1 MWAKE
6 RARALLKGVVLFS
19 LWQHVATRNSWG
31 RTSAGAGGSIPQP
44 TAPAKEKRA
53 KQSREREREQ
63 ANASPTEDG
72 SHWGCLVYSDGAC
85 HSESKGKPR
94 TGSSVQ

>member
-31 RTSAGAGGSIPQP
+31 RTSAGAGGEYS
-44 TAPAKEKRA
+44 PAHSPSERKESKA
-53 KQSREREREQ
+53 KQRERER
-63 ANASPTEDG
+63 AS
-72 SHWGCLVYSDGAC
+72 
-85 HSESKGKPR
+85 KRKPHR
-94 TGSSVQ
+94 RW

>member
-1 MWAKE
+1 MGERKSESFAK
-6 RARALLKGVVLFS
+6 RSGAFLS
-19 LWQHVATRNSWG
+19 VATCGNPQQLGAHKRWG
-31 RTSAGAGGSIPQP
+31 GGSIPQP
-44 TAPAKEKRA
+44 PAKEKRA

>member
-1 MWAKE
+1 MGERKSESFAK
-6 RARALLKGVVLFS
+6 RSGAFLS
-19 LWQHVATRNSWG
+19 VATCGNPQQLGAHKRWG
-31 RTSAGAGGSIPQP
+31 GGEYS
-44 TAPAKEKRA
+44 PAHSPSERKESKA
-53 KQSREREREQ
+53 KQREREREQ